1 VWRQLARLLHHRKEV
16 SVLHHLGVFASDFQ
30 ASRQFYVACLGT
42 LGISPGYETADI
54 SEFWRPEDDTPSL
67 SLEPAAEDVTRG
79 VHLAFAAPD
88 RTHVDG
94 FFHAALEAGG
104 SERWAPRYW
113 PEYRAYCAFVS
124 DPDGNNIEAV
134 HKEVD

>member
-1 VWRQLARLLHHRKEV
+1 M
-16 SVLHHLGVFASDFQ
+16 LHHLGVFASDFQ

-42 LGISPGYETADI
+42 LEIAPGYETSDI
-54 SEFWRPEDDTPSL
+54 AEFWRPEEDTPSL
-67 SLEPAAEDVTRG
+67 SLERAAEDVTRG

-88 RTHVDG
+88 RTHVDE
-94 FFHAALEAGG
+94 FFQAALEAGG
-104 SERWAPRYW
+104 QVRWAPRYW

-134 HKEVD
+134 HKEAD